1 MKITKVVIK
10 NYKSIGEEKNILYPE
25 KGVSVIIGKNE
36 SGKSNLLDCLN
47 TLNFR
52 STNKLNAYK
61 NKMNNKNPIIEIT
74 VEFSETELSGLVTG
88 ISNVSTFT
96 FEEGKSP
103 QIQGGLADFSDTHIK
118 PIQSY
123 FQALIK
129 GLNNINNDTKKNL
142 TTFFSSDF
150 DTNISRHTQNIN
162 STRSLLSSA
171 QIDASIKDE
180 ASTKLNMYEQYVLC
194 LDAIL
199 PIFFKFDEKDF
210 AASYTVDEINKN
222 ATTKSII
229 NSFFKSAGIELTEIV
244 KACSAADGGE
254 KQLYQEEIEEKL
266 EKLSADFSNF
276 YQKEKVYIKIN
287 FETNRFHLL
296 VATTKRSLYITERSN
311 GLRWYL
317 NLYIQ
322 LKEQNLLDK
331 NVVLLLDEPG
341 VYLHID
347 AQAKLVEL
355 LNDFGSK
362 NQILYTTHSPFMIDS
377 SSLSNIRLVCNESGF
392 TSVFNSVSDLR
403 VPESSKE
410 EALSPLCKALGFSVK
425 HNIGPSYEKQNVI
438 VEGISDYYYLKGA
451 MRLLKV
457 NPETQPNIIPSIGV
471 SNINKIASILIG
483 WGCDFKILTDFDEA
497 AYREYERLG
506 LLGLGSE
513 NGVVNVACKEFDLK
527 AMIST
532 PMVIE
537 DIFTSNDKAKFEYG
551 EKTLTAK
558 RFLELATNNE
568 IVLDDESFTNIQII
582 FTKLNITE

>member
-1 MKITKVVIK
+1 MRIVRIAIN

-52 STNKLNAYK
+52 TVNRLNAHK
-61 NKMNNKNPIIEIT
+61 NKMNNKNPLIEVT
-74 VEFSETELSGLVTG
+74 VEFSDTELSGFHHDFDKKSVF
-88 ISNVSTFT
+88 I
-96 FEEGKSP
+96 FEEGKLP
-103 QIQGGLADFSDTHIK
+103 QIQGGLADFIAEKIK
-118 PIQSY
+118 PIQEY
-123 FQALIK
+123 FRAFIQ
-129 GLNNINNDTKKNL
+129 GLSNISNDTKKNL
-142 TTFFSSDF
+142 TAFFGSDF
-150 DTNISRHTQNIN
+150 DTNISRQTQNIS

-171 QIDASIKDE
+171 QIDATIKNE
-180 ASTKLNMYEQYVLC
+180 ASTQLDTYEQYVLH

-210 AASYTVDEINKN
+210 AASYTIDEINKN
-222 ATTKSII
+222 ANNKSII
-229 NSFFKSAGIELTEIV
+229 NSFFKSAGIDLNSIV
-244 KACSAADGGE
+244 KACSSSDGGE
-254 KQLYQEEIEEKL
+254 KQFYQEEIEQKL
-266 EKLSADFSNF
+266 ELLSESFSQF

-296 VATTKRSLYITERSN
+296 IATTRRSLYITERSN

-355 LNDFGSK
+355 LNDFGTK

-377 SSLSNIRLVCNESGF
+377 TYLSNIRLVCNENGF
-392 TSVFNSVSDLR
+392 TSIFNSVSDLK

-410 EALSPLCKALGFSVK
+410 EVLSPLCKALGFSAK
-425 HNIGPSYEKQNVI
+425 YNIGPSYDKQNII
-438 VEGISDYYYLKGA
+438 VEGITDYYYLKGV
-451 MRLLKV
+451 MHLLGIAPQK
-457 NPETQPNIIPSIGV
+457 QPYIIPSIGV
-471 SNINKIASILIG
+471 SNINQIASILLG

-497 AYREYERLG
+497 AYREYERLTCIG
-506 LLGLGSE
+506 LESGKE
-513 NGVVNVACKEFDLK
+513 VFNVATKEFDLTS
-527 AMIST
+527 MISS

-537 DIFTSNDKAKFEYG
+537 DIFSSDDKVKFNCG
-551 EKTLTAK
+551 QKTLTAK
-558 RFLELATNNE
+558 RFLELSMDKE
-568 IVLDDESFTNIQII
+568 INLEDKSLGKIKSILFA
-582 FTKLNITE
+582 LNIIK